1 MTDSTFGFERAE
13 DSPGL
18 LLWQTT
24 TLWQRRI
31 KKTLESYDISHA
43 QFVIM
48 AILLWFEEQQLE
60 ETQTAIVNLSK
71 LDKMTV
77 SQALKKLLSSGMITR
92 VEHAQDARAKSV
104 SLTRDG
110 KTRIQQLIPIV
121 EAIDSQFFGGLSSNQ
136 QASLTDTLNT
146 LVRINHES

>member
-31 KKTLESYDISHA
+31 KKTLESYEISHA

-48 AILLWFEEQQLE
+48 AILLWFEEQLLE
-60 ETQTAIVNLSK
+60 KTQTAIVNLSK

-77 SQALKKLLSSGMITR
+77 SQALKKLLLSGMITR

-104 SLTRDG
+104 SLTTKG
-110 KTRIQQLIPIV
+110 KTLMQQLIPMV
-121 EAIDSQFFGGLSSNQ
+121 EAIDNQFFGGLSSTQ
-136 QASLTDTLNT
+136 QASLTDKLNI
-146 LVRINHES
+146 LVRANHES